1 MKVPFFDYPKIA
13 IEHERQILEAI
24 SSVTSRG
31 AYILQSE
38 LEDFEKNI
46 AKLNGTKFAIGV
58 GNATDGLEIIWS
70 YLDLPKEGEVIVSAH
85 TMVATATP
93 IIQSGLVPVLC
104 DVDKDGL
111 IDLDQAESLI
121 NKNTVAICPT
131 HLNGVVVDIRKLS
144 ALKEKYD
151 LRIVEDAAQAL
162 GALDANMEAP
172 GSCDVGGAISF
183 ILQKFLVVSVMAAQL

>member
-111 IDLDQAESLI
+111 LI
-121 NKNTVAICPT
+121 
-131 HLNGVVVDIRKLS
+131 
-144 ALKEKYD
+144 
-151 LRIVEDAAQAL
+151 
-162 GALDANMEAP
+162 
-172 GSCDVGGAISF
+172 
-183 ILQKFLVVSVMAAQL
+183 